1 MRVDIQSQKLVYRI
15 STDILKMVYKR
26 TWSLSISDGP
36 CFLKL
41 STSTNLEILVS
52 KDRFFKYVLRNVGF
66 STYQGLQ
73 MDFPPYIYIFNSPP
87 LHFFGILMNILF
99 NQILPQREDYN
110 RNLLKSLP

>member
-1 MRVDIQSQKLVYRI
+1 
-15 STDILKMVYKR
+15 MVHKR

-41 STSTNLEILVS
+41 RTSTNLEMLVS
-52 KDRFFKYVLRNVGF
+52 KDRFFEYVLHNVGF
-66 STYQGLQ
+66 RFKSASTYQGLQ

-110 RNLLKSLP
+110 RNLLKRLR